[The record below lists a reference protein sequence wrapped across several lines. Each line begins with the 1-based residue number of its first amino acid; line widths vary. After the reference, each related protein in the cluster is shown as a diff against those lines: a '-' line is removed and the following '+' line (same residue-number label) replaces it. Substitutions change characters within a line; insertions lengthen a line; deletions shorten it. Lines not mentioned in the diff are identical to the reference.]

1 MHYLLYS
8 KNRNYKDKQNNTQNC
23 FLKIILLFPVSF
35 FANFTQRKK
44 ERKKKNKKQMRYYK
58 NQDCNAFGQ
67 TANQL
72 VTYLLADNRS
82 FSFPQY

>member
-58 NQDCNAFGQ
+58 KSRLQCIWSDRQPTDVISFG
-67 TANQL
+67 
-72 VTYLLADNRS
+72 R
-82 FSFPQY
+82 